1 MAINILL
8 VGDVVGKPGR
18 NILKETLPKLIA
30 EREIGFTLVNGE
42 NAAGGTGLTPQATEI
57 IFQAGADVITSGD
70 HIWHFKEIIPV
81 LANNERVL
89 RPANLSAKAAGSGV
103 TLINSRAK
111 IPIGVVNLLGRIFL
125 RPADDPFR
133 TAEAALE
140 ELTPKTNIILV
151 DFHAEA
157 TSEKMAMGWFL
168 DGRVTAVVGTH
179 THIQTADER
188 VLPQG
193 TAYITDLG
201 MTGPY
206 HSIIGRR
213 VDRVLQALTTDMP
226 APFDVA
232 KEDVRLTGV
241 IVKAD
246 PDTGKALS
254 IERLLIKEDDL
265 EAR

>member
-1 MAINILL
+1 MPLNILL

-18 NILKETLPKLIA
+18 RILQENLPNLIA
-30 EREIGFTLVNGE
+30 EREIDFTLVNGE
-42 NAAGGTGLTPQATEI
+42 NAAGGTGLTPQATET
-57 IFQAGADVITSGD
+57 IFGAGADVITGGD
-70 HIWHFKEIIPV
+70 HIWHFREIIPI
-81 LANNERVL
+81 LAKNERVL
-89 RPANLSAKAAGSGV
+89 RPANLSPKAAGTGV
-103 TLINSRAK
+103 TLLDSRAK
-111 IPIGVVNLLGRIFL
+111 VPIGVINLLGRIFT

-140 ELTPKTNIILV
+140 ELAPKTKIILV

-157 TSEKMAMGWFL
+157 TSEKVAMGWFL
-168 DGRVTAVVGTH
+168 DGKVTAVAGTH

-188 VLPQG
+188 ILPQG

-206 HSIIGRR
+206 QSIIGRR
-213 VDRVLQALTTDMP
+213 VDRVLQAITTDMP

-232 KEDVRLTGV
+232 KEDVRLAGV

-246 PDTGKALS
+246 AETGKALS
-254 IERLLIKEDDL
+254 IERLFIKEEDL
-265 EAR
+265 KAR